1 MTAQAMHKQYSD
13 GVTAFRQHIA
23 NPAMRQM
30 FNAGADE
37 FLRRCA
43 LGVWQA
49 DGGRVTPQHVEW
61 YNAIYCKGNPVP
73 SVLFWELGTAVA
85 EYPGFQPPAFF
96 QKMMDYDKAYRQSTA
111 RRFVDLMTLML
122 LLFAAVDG
130 AVSDREA
137 GFVNACA
144 DALSAL
150 CDADGLPDDKP
161 RTDAQD
167 FVTRKGEAPK
177 EAATPAPAQA
187 AGDKPQ
193 EEAPPADWDTRLDLE
208 AAFRALPEGIQAVAV
223 LCLLQER
230 KQREAAF
237 AGYCVDE
244 KLMAQAKPDAM
255 VQHCLPAHRGEE
267 ITEEVFE
274 ANAAYI
280 FEEAENRLHAQKAVL
295 VKTMGGEQEP

>member
-30 FNAGADE
+30 FNTCADE
-37 FLRRCA
+37 FLRQCA

-49 DGGRVTPQHVEW
+49 DGGAVTPQHVEW

-73 SVLFWELGTAVA
+73 SALFWELSTAVA

-96 QKMMDYDKAYRQSTA
+96 RKMMDYDKAYHQTTA

-144 DALSAL
+144 DTLSAL
-150 CDADGLPDDKP
+150 CDQGGLASEHP
-161 RTDAQD
+161 RTDAGD
-167 FVTRKGEAPK
+167 FVTRRGSS
-177 EAATPAPAQA
+177 PAPAA
-187 AGDKPQ
+187 KG
-193 EEAPPADWDTRLDLE
+193 APETASEKETAQP
-208 AAFRALPEGIQAVAV
+208 P
-223 LCLLQER
+223 
-230 KQREAAF
+230 
-237 AGYCVDE
+237 E
-244 KLMAQAKPDAM
+244 KLEDLLSELDSLCGLDKVKRD
-255 VQHCLPAHRGEE
+255 VKSL
-267 ITEEVFE
+267 I
-274 ANAAYI
+274 N
-280 FEEAENRLHAQKAVL
+280 L
-295 VKTMGGEQEP
+295 VKVRRLRE